1 MKNIKRF
8 AAAFII
14 AAIAFLSAGS
24 SARAE
29 GEPNTYEKTFTYTRN
44 DGKTF
49 GATVTIKSSAE
60 TDWNL
65 RFEKENDEATDNYV
79 YYRII
84 ADGNPGDVIDVSLTT
99 EYPDTLL
106 GVTMMPRING
116 SWKSGTQKTLFA
128 TADDNSINLSY
139 TIDQNASDLQ
149 VAASAYSKSFSSK
162 KPGSMDVILTI
173 ETPLHTDTVKS
184 EGGGRFFITVVISV
198 LFLVALSMFMGKRSA
213 MKNKK
218 K

>member
-14 AAIAFLSAGS
+14 TAIAFLSAGS

-29 GEPNTYEKTFTYTRN
+29 GVPNTYEKTFTYTRN

-65 RFEKENDEATDNYV
+65 RFEKENDETTDNYV

>member
-1 MKNIKRF
+1 
-8 AAAFII
+8 
-14 AAIAFLSAGS
+14 
-24 SARAE
+24 
-29 GEPNTYEKTFTYTRN
+29 KTFTYTRG

-65 RFEKENDEATDNYV
+65 RFEKENDETTDNYV

-128 TADDNSINLSY
+128 TAEDNSINLSY

>member
-8 AAAFII
+8 FAAVLI
-14 AAIAFLSAGS
+14 AATVFFVAGTS
-24 SARAE
+24 VRAE
-29 GEPNTYEKTFTYTRN
+29 GQPNTYEKTFTYTRG

-128 TADDNSINLSY
+128 TAEDNSINLSY

>member
-1 MKNIKRF
+1 MKKLSRL
-8 AAAFII
+8 FIAVLI
-14 AAIAFLSAGS
+14 ALACFTGVNLHTY
-24 SARAE
+24 AE
-29 GEPNTYEKTFTYTRN
+29 GQLNTYEKTFTYTRG

-65 RFEKENDEATDNYV
+65 RFEKENDETTDNYV

-128 TADDNSINLSY
+128 TAEDNSINLSY

>member
-8 AAAFII
+8 LTAVLI
-14 AAIAFLSAGS
+14 AATVFCVSAS

-29 GEPNTYEKTFTYTRN
+29 GELNTYEKTFTYTRN

-65 RFEKENDEATDNYV
+65 RFDKENDETQDNYV

-99 EYPDTLL
+99 EYPDTML
-106 GVTMMPRING
+106 GVTMMPKING
-116 SWKSGTQKTLFA
+116 NWKSGTQKTLFA
-128 TADDNSINLSY
+128 TAEDNSINLSY

-173 ETPLHTDTVKS
+173 QTGLHTDTVKT
-184 EGGGRFFITVVISV
+184 EGGGKFFLTIVVSV
-198 LFLVALSMFMGKRSA
+198 LLLVALSMFMGKRSA
-213 MKNKK
+213 MKQKK

>member
-1 MKNIKRF
+1 MKKLSRLFLAVLTAF
-8 AAAFII
+8 ACF
-14 AAIAFLSAGS
+14 AGVNLHTY
-24 SARAE
+24 AE
-29 GEPNTYEKTFTYTRN
+29 GQLNTYEKTFTYTRN

-65 RFEKENDEATDNYV
+65 RFDKENDETQDNYV

-84 ADGNPGDVIDVSLTT
+84 ADGKPGDVIDVSLTT
-99 EYPDTLL
+99 EYPDTML
-106 GVTMMPRING
+106 GVTMMPKVNG

-128 TADDNSINLSY
+128 TAEDNSISLSY

-173 ETPLHTDTVKS
+173 QTPAHTDTVKT
-184 EGGGRFFITVVISV
+184 EGGGKFFLTIVVSV
-198 LFLVALSMFMGKRSA
+198 LLLVALSMFMGKRSA
-213 MKNKK
+213 MKAKK